1 MKSKELYKL
10 IDDLKKELNEEI
22 LSVSLTLDD
31 YDTEVFVVWGTEV
44 GAGYKTD
51 TVSIVGLSA
60 EQIRDEI
67 RSVCRR

>member
-1 MKSKELYKL
+1 MKGKELYKM
-10 IDDLKKELNEEI
+10 INDLQKELNKEC
-22 LSVSLTLDD
+22 SATLTLDE

-60 EQIRDEI
+60 EQIRDAI
-67 RSVCRR
+67 RNVCRR